1 MSVLLDN
8 EISKLKKSILVL
20 CGMVENAVADAV
32 DAVMTSNQKKA
43 ENVIRNDIEIDHFEL
58 DVEEECLKILALHQP
73 VAGDLRY
80 VIACLKMNND
90 LERIGDLA
98 VNIAK
103 RALSYYSISS
113 EEKIPVNLR
122 PLCECTKNA
131 LSMSL
136 DALIKLDADLANQGI
151 AYDDVIDDM
160 NRENHAE
167 LLKQIRLHPENAERY
182 LNLLN
187 VSKHL
192 ERIGDCATNI
202 DEDVIYMVKG
212 AIVRHRT
219 GIDGEFKTGKIPH
232 SPSPR

>member
-1 MSVLLDN
+1 MSIILNN
-8 EISKLKKSILVL
+8 EISKLKKSILTL
-20 CGMVENAVADAV
+20 CSMVENAVADAV
-32 DAVMTSNQKKA
+32 DAVMTSNREKA
-43 ENVIRNDIEIDHFEL
+43 RKVIENDIEIDHFEL

-103 RALSYYSISS
+103 RALSFYSIPMA
-113 EEKIPVNLR
+113 EIPVDLH
-122 PLCECTKNA
+122 PLCECTKTA
-131 LSMSL
+131 LGKSL
-136 DALIKLDADLANQGI
+136 DALIKLDADLATEGL
-151 AYDDVIDDM
+151 AYDDIIDEM
-160 NRENHAE
+160 NRENHSKLLE
-167 LLKQIRLHPENAERY
+167 LTHQHPENVERY

-219 GIDGEFKTGKIPH
+219 GIDGEFKKKKK
-232 SPSPR
+232 

>member
-1 MSVLLDN
+1 M
-8 EISKLKKSILVL
+8 
-20 CGMVENAVADAV
+20 
-32 DAVMTSNQKKA
+32 
-43 ENVIRNDIEIDHFEL
+43 
-58 DVEEECLKILALHQP
+58 HQP

-103 RALSYYSISS
+103 RALSYYSMST
-113 EEKIPVNLR
+113 EEIPVDLR
-122 PLCECTKNA
+122 PLTECTKNA
-131 LSMSL
+131 LSKSL
-136 DALIKLDADLANQGI
+136 EALIKLDADLASEGI
-151 AYDDVIDDM
+151 AYDDVIDEM
-160 NRENHAE
+160 NRENHAKLLE
-167 LLKQIRLHPENAERY
+167 LMHRQPENVERY
-182 LNLLN
+182 LNILN

-219 GIDGEFKTGKIPH
+219 GIDGEFKRKK
-232 SPSPR
+232 SS

>member
-1 MSVLLDN
+1 
-8 EISKLKKSILVL
+8 
-20 CGMVENAVADAV
+20 
-32 DAVMTSNQKKA
+32 
-43 ENVIRNDIEIDHFEL
+43 
-58 DVEEECLKILALHQP
+58 
-73 VAGDLRY
+73 
-80 VIACLKMNND
+80 
-90 LERIGDLA
+90 
-98 VNIAK
+98 
-103 RALSYYSISS
+103 
-113 EEKIPVNLR
+113 
-122 PLCECTKNA
+122 
-131 LSMSL
+131 MSL

-219 GIDGEFKTGKIPH
+219 GIDGEFKSRKTPPA
-232 SPSPR
+232 SSPR

>member
-1 MSVLLDN
+1 M
-8 EISKLKKSILVL
+8 KKWIPYL
-20 CGMVENAVADAV
+20 GFPA
-32 DAVMTSNQKKA
+32 
-43 ENVIRNDIEIDHFEL
+43 
-58 DVEEECLKILALHQP
+58 LALG
-73 VAGDLRY
+73 VGMLSGKLSADG
-80 VIACLKMNND
+80 
-90 LERIGDLA
+90 LERTRPL
-98 VNIAK
+98 
-103 RALSYYSISS
+103 L
-113 EEKIPVNLR
+113 EKIPVNLR

-167 LLKQIRLHPENAERY
+167 LLRQIRLHPENAERY

-219 GIDGEFKTGKIPH
+219 GIDGEFKSRKTP
-232 SPSPR
+232 PATSPR

>member
-1 MSVLLDN
+1 MSVILNN
-8 EISKLKKSILVL
+8 EISKLKKSILIL
-20 CGMVENAVADAV
+20 CGMVEEAVVDAV
-32 DAVMTSNQKKA
+32 DAVMSNDRKKA
-43 ENVIRNDIEIDHFEL
+43 ERVVDNDVEIDHFEL

-103 RALSYYSISS
+103 RALSYYSMSTT
-113 EEKIPVNLR
+113 EIPIDLR
-122 PLCECTKNA
+122 PLTECTKTA
-131 LSMSL
+131 LSKSL
-136 DALIKLDADLANQGI
+136 DSLIKLDADLAAEGL
-151 AYDDVIDDM
+151 AYDDIIDEM
-160 NRENHAE
+160 NRENHAK
-167 LLKQIRLHPENAERY
+167 LIDLMHQHPENVERY
-182 LNLLN
+182 LNILN

-202 DEDVIYMVKG
+202 DEDIIYMVKG

-219 GIDGEFKTGKIPH
+219 GIDGEFKKKKKN
-232 SPSPR
+232 

>member
-1 MSVLLDN
+1 MSVILN
-8 EISKLKKSILVL
+8 KEISKLKKSILVL

-32 DAVMTSNQKKA
+32 DAVMTSNREKA
-43 ENVIRNDIEIDHFEL
+43 EKVIAHDIEIDRFEL

-103 RALSYYSISS
+103 RALSFYSIPGT
-113 EEKIPVNLR
+113 ELPINLR

-131 LSMSL
+131 LGMSL
-136 DALIKLDADLANQGI
+136 DALIKLDADLAAEGI
-151 AYDDVIDDM
+151 AYDDLIDDM

-167 LLKQIRLHPENAERY
+167 LLNRIRLHPENAEGY

-219 GIDGEFKTGKIPH
+219 GIDGEFKSKKN
-232 SPSPR
+232 SPPR